1 MLRVEIEREKEIEKE
16 YYISQEFVCGVCNCK
31 NEDNIII
38 ITAKM
43 MTTMKYSMVLLMF
56 SLIVGTNHAFSPMPR
71 TSSTGDAFL
80 ATTSS
85 FSNIPF
91 LSPVSSSSTKLYMS
105 DGGRERQKKTK
116 KGKSL
121 LTIERTEAKSKEEKR
136 DESQWRVILHN
147 DEVHTFNYVVDALT
161 KILPEYNKKKAFDLC
176 VVVHGSGKGTVT
188 TVWKDKA
195 EQYCMGLQ
203 RHGLTVSIA
212 PDKNFK
218 GGGDGDGDGGGD
230 GGDGPGP
237 SP

>member
-1 MLRVEIEREKEIEKE
+1 MINRLLRLLLVSLGAAAVFGFAPVTLTQHTS
-16 YYISQEFVCGVCNCK
+16 ISGFGIQ
-31 NEDNIII
+31 
-38 ITAKM
+38 
-43 MTTMKYSMVLLMF
+43 
-56 SLIVGTNHAFSPMPR
+56 HA
-71 TSSTGDAFL
+71 
-80 ATTSS
+80 
-85 FSNIPF
+85 
-91 LSPVSSSSTKLYMS
+91 SSSLHMS
-105 DGGRERQKKTK
+105 DDSGRERSRKTK

-121 LTIERTEAKSKEEKR
+121 ITLEKTEAKSKEEKR

-218 GGGDGDGDGGGD
+218 GGKDGDGDGDGGG
-230 GGDGPGP
+230 PE
-237 SP
+237 

>member
-1 MLRVEIEREKEIEKE
+1 MW
-16 YYISQEFVCGVCNCK
+16 FVYFK

-43 MTTMKYSMVLLMF
+43 MTTMKYSMMLLMF
-56 SLIVGTNHAFSPMPR
+56 SLIVGTNHAFSPIAR
-71 TSSTGDAFL
+71 TSNTGNAFL
-80 ATTSS
+80 STTSS

-91 LSPVSSSSTKLYMS
+91 LSPGSSISTKLYMS

-188 TVWKDKA
+188 AVWKDKA

-218 GGGDGDGDGGGD
+218 GGGDGDGGGGGD